1 MQRYMIAHVDRYGF
15 VIDFFVWASL
25 IVFFSRIFVSIFF
38 SSLASA
44 GHSVPIMREH
54 VALTI
59 GSH

>member
-1 MQRYMIAHVDRYGF
+1 MRRHMVAHVDRYGF

-25 IVFFSRIFVSIFF
+25 IVFLGRIFVSIFF

-44 GHSVPIMREH
+44 GHGVPIMRER
-54 VALTI
+54 VALTV